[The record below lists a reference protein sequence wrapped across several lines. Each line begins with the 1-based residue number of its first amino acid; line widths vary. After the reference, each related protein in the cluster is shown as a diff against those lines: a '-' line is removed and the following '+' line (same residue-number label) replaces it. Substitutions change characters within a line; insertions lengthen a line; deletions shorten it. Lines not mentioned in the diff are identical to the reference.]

1 MAVNENETINIVLAE
16 RDVGKVCLAKRLAKR
31 LKHREEGQI
40 GQQLEAGEAPIL
52 VVGRG
57 VSPFRKSGQASLAKR

>member
-1 MAVNENETINIVLAE
+1 MAVNENETINIVLAK
-16 RDVGKVCLAKRLAKR
+16 RNFGNVRQAKRLAKR
-31 LKHREEGQI
+31 LKRREKGQI
-40 GQQLEAGEAPIL
+40 GQRLEAGEAPIL